1 MFAILNKQAQI
12 FIKKKFKL
20 NKNNKNISINIIINM
35 IQYKSIKRLQKNII
49 KLRRKYIWKTK
60 FGI

>member
-35 IQYKSIKRLQKNII
+35 IQYKSIKRLQKILLN
-49 KLRRKYIWKTK
+49 
-60 FGI
+60 